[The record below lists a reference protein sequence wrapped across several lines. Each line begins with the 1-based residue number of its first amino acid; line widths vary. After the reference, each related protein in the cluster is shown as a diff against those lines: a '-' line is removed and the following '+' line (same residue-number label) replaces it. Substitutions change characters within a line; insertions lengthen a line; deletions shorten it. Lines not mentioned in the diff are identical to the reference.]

1 MSRPFKLYR
10 LQQIDSQLDRIHER
24 LHSLEI
30 ALNEDSAL
38 RGAAENARKAQD
50 DLQRAGKALRMAEE
64 NVSQQRMK
72 IEQSESTLYGGKM
85 KNPKELKDLE
95 NEVESLKRFLG
106 VLEDRQLEAMIAE
119 EEATSICQKLS
130 VDLDKVQA
138 QFQVNIKELTDER
151 DKLRKDMA
159 RMEEERRLSASA
171 VQADDLTVYIKLR
184 EKRRGVAV
192 AKVVDR
198 ACSACGSTLNACLL
212 DAAHSPNQLNLCD
225 TCGRILYTG

>member
-10 LQQIDSQLDRIHER
+10 LQQIDSQLDRIQER

-38 RGAAENARKAQD
+38 REATENAQKAQD
-50 DLQRAGKALRMAEE
+50 DLQRAGKALRIAEE

-72 IEQSESTLYGGKM
+72 IEQSESTLYGGTM

-95 NEVESLKRFLG
+95 NEVESLKRFLS

-119 EEATSICQKLS
+119 EEAASICQKLS
-130 VDLDKVQA
+130 VDLEKVQA

-151 DKLRKDMA
+151 DRLWKDMA

-171 VQADDLTVYIKLR
+171 VQADDLTVYIMLR